1 MNILVLAPMT
11 RECDNFTR
19 ALRQRRKLKNQYKV
33 VNCGVGKVN
42 AAYNAALELF
52 QASVTYDLV
61 AVIGYAAASPY
72 YKQGDFVMPSSARYH
87 DARVP
92 EGLVDE
98 LTRVYDL
105 EGFDDCTIL
114 TGDAFVDKVLAD
126 ELTNKYGLKVLFDM
140 EATAVAQVCD
150 EANVPLLVYKF
161 ISDIPQN
168 DHNYQSFDE
177 FVNSHTDFTQFV
189 SGLEIL

>member
-1 MNILVLAPMT
+1 MT
-11 RECDNFTR
+11 CEYDNFTR
-19 ALRQRRKLKNQYKV
+19 ALRHRRKLKNQYKV

-42 AAYNAALELF
+42 AAYNAALEIF
-52 QASVTYDLV
+52 QESCAYDLV
-61 AVIGYAAASPY
+61 VVIGYAAASPY
-72 YKQGDFVMPSSARYH
+72 YKQGDFVMPSTARYH
-87 DARVP
+87 DAKVP

-98 LTRVYDL
+98 LTKEYEL
-105 EGFDDCTIL
+105 EGFDECTIL
-114 TGDAFVDKVLAD
+114 TGDTFVDKALAD
-126 ELTNKYGLKVLFDM
+126 ELTAKYGLTVLFDM

-150 EANVPLLVYKF
+150 EANISLLVYKF